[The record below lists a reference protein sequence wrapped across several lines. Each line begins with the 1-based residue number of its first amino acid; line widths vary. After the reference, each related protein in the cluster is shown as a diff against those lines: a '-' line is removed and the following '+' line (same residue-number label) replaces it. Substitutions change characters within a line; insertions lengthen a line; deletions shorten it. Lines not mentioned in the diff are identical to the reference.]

1 MTQLEELLAAAQ
13 EALASGN
20 QLVARGYLRR
30 AARVAPDRVDVWR
43 DLLQVTDRR
52 VDRIRCLKHIVA
64 LDPDD
69 KGAQEKL
76 ADLRRQEKQDQA
88 EDDDAQEA
96 EAQSAEAQEAE
107 AADTE
112 AEHAA
117 NEPEK
122 PALGPSLSGPMPDP
136 KLTGMRPGI
145 TDEMRKQWDEAA
157 AAGETLYCIDH
168 PDRETKLRCN
178 RCGAPVCT
186 RCIVRTPVGFRCKEC
201 VKAQQ
206 STFYTAR
213 WLDYPIAVAVSLLMS
228 IPAAVISGIAG
239 WWFAMIISPIA
250 GGLIGGAVHWAIGRR
265 RGRWIWLVVGACVV
279 LGAAIALGALAIFGS
294 RNLISMGIYAVM
306 ACGAAVGVLR
316 LGRRRR

>member
-30 AARVAPDRVDVWR
+30 AARVAPDRVDIWR

-64 LDPDD
+64 LDPEDRAA
-69 KGAQEKL
+69 KEML
-76 ADLRRQEKQDQA
+76 ADLRRQEKQAQI
-88 EDDDAQEA
+88 EDDNAQRAASQSVAAQAPKAADA
-96 EAQSAEAQEAE
+96 EAGPT
-107 AADTE
+107 ADE
-112 AEHAA
+112 S
-117 NEPEK
+117 EK
-122 PALGPSLSGPMPDP
+122 AVRESGFAGEMPSP

-157 AAGETLYCIDH
+157 AAGEPLYCIDH
-168 PDRETKLRCN
+168 PGRETKLRCN

-186 RCIVRTPVGFRCKEC
+186 SCIVRTPVGFRCKEC

-213 WLDYPIAVAVSLLMS
+213 WIDYPIAVAVSLLMS
-228 IPAAVISGIAG
+228 IPAAVVSGIAG

-279 LGAAIALGALAIFGS
+279 LGAVIALGALAIFGS